1 VPYGHLLGHHRRFV
15 DETGER
21 FQRESSIEA
30 LILGGSVAH
39 GLARPDSD
47 LDVMLVV
54 SDEEFVRRTETHE
67 MTFSDMSAGGYDGGY
82 LDAKY
87 VSRRFIAEVA
97 HRGSEPARW
106 AFADSIVVFSRADG
120 LEELVRRAS
129 AYPEEQRDEK
139 IRNFMSHAIL
149 MTWFHSEA
157 AKRDDP
163 YLAAYASSRLTLY
176 AGRAI
181 LAHNRL
187 LYPFH
192 KWFTTVLERAPLR
205 PPDLL
210 ELMAVVISEP
220 TEANARALTAA
231 VVETVGVEISIAE
244 ASSRF
249 TEQTEWSW
257 RYGRLPLDEG

>member
-1 VPYGHLLGHHRRFV
+1 MLEHHVRFV
-15 DETGER
+15 DEVGER
-21 FQRESSIEA
+21 FRAQPSVEA
-30 LILGGSVAH
+30 LIVGGSVAH
-39 GLARPDSD
+39 SLARPDSD

-54 SDEEFVRRTETHE
+54 AEEEFARRTESHE
-67 MTFSDMSAGGYDGGY
+67 VTLFDSTAGDYEGGY

-87 VSRRFIAEVA
+87 ISRSFISEVA
-97 HRGSEPARW
+97 ERGSEPARW
-106 AFADSIVVFSRADG
+106 AFADAIVVFSRTEE
-120 LEELVRRAS
+120 LEELLGRAG

-139 IRNFMSHAIL
+139 VRNFLSHAML

-157 AKRDDP
+157 AKRDDV
-163 YLAAYASSRLTLY
+163 YLAAYASSRLALY
-176 AGRAI
+176 AGRTI

-192 KWFTTVLERAPLR
+192 KWFTTILERAPLR

-210 ELMAVVISEP
+210 QLMAAVLAEP
-220 TEANARALTAA
+220 TESNAQALTAA
-231 VVETVGVEISIAE
+231 VVATVGVEPSIAE

-257 RYGRLPLDEG
+257 RYGRPPLDES